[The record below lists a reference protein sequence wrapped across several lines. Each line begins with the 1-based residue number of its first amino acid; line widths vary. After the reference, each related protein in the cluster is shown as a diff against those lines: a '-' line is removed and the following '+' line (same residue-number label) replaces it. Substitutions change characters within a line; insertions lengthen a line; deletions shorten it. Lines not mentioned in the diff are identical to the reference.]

1 MNASGDFSDLN
12 RGRGLTAH
20 FLAQHLKPYG
30 VEPRDVRIED
40 EVFKGYEL
48 CSFAEAFQTYL
59 SPPTPKSAVSKRDN
73 ATTPGSI
80 EENSL
85 FRKATEP
92 RCSVSE
98 NAVPANVY
106 ADCSAVADSKPVFA
120 DAMLI

>member
-1 MNASGDFSDLN
+1 
-12 RGRGLTAH
+12 LTAH

-30 VEPRDVRIED
+30 VEPRDVRIDD
-40 EVFKGYEL
+40 EVLKGYEL

-59 SPPTPKSAVSKRDN
+59 SPPTNEPAVSKRDN
-73 ATTPGSI
+73 ATMPGNI

-85 FRKATEP
+85 FTKATEP

-98 NAVPANVY
+98 NAVPANIY
-106 ADCSAVADSKPVFA
+106 ADCSVVADTKPVFA